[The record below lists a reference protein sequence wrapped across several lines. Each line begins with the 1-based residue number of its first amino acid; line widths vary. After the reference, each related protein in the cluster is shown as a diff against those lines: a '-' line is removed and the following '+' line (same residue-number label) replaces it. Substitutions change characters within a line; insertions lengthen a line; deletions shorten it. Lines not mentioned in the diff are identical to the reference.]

1 MKHLF
6 SLLLFLCSVMMI
18 NESKAQTEI
27 QPIFGIGRHK
37 SDHFNFRRYGVA
49 FNNIF
54 KSNDHPFLERIG
66 MYYVLEHAENV
77 NFKQDN
83 STLYERDILGIR
95 YKLNNKINLIA
106 GVGLFQKGILLPN
119 SNLRKEMGIS
129 FTQNHFALE
138 LTISDQ
144 IGATA
149 NIGYVIPLKNFAV
162 VE

>member
-1 MKHLF
+1 
-6 SLLLFLCSVMMI
+6 MI
-18 NESKAQTEI
+18 INKTKAQTEI
-27 QPIFGIGRHK
+27 QPIFGFGHHK
-37 SDHFNFRRYGVA
+37 SDNFNFRRYGVA

-54 KSNDHPFLERIG
+54 KTNSNPFLERIG
-66 MYYVLEHAENV
+66 MYYILEHAENV
-77 NFKQDN
+77 QFKQDN

-95 YKLNNKINLIA
+95 YRLNSKINLIA

-119 SNLRKEMGIS
+119 SNLRKEIGLS
-129 FTQNHFALE
+129 FTQNHFAIE
-138 LTISDQ
+138 LTISEK